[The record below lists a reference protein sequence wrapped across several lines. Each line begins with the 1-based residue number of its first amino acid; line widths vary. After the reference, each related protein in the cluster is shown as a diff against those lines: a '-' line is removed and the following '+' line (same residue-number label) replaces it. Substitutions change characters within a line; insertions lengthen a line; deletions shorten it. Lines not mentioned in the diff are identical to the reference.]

1 MERLRKHHYVPVF
14 YLQQWADDRGRLL
27 KFSRP
32 YGPVVKH
39 EPTSPRKTGY
49 QRGLYRVPNVPE
61 HLAEI
66 IEQGFMRKMDDL
78 AALVLGD
85 FIAKQLEGWT
95 VPRREAWS
103 RFIVGLMLR
112 NPESLERIKAEL
124 ERHAAE
130 NYEKW
135 REEYERIKKPG
146 VAPFESID
154 ALQSAKV
161 MLWSLDKLINNKTLL
176 DNISALQWGMVDVSG
191 AKYRLVTS
199 DRPVV
204 RTDGLSKAG
213 LASGNSAQPDSAF
226 HRHQQSA
233 NDRAVSVHA
242 AARPCYAHEQA
253 RGPQRDHLCLGYRP
267 HQRGPYQ
274 GSARCR
280 RGQRSAVL
288 LRQDLSG
295 QRGDSAR
302 DPAYA
307 ATSANI
313 ASYSS

>member
-1 MERLRKHHYVPVF
+1 MERLRKHHYIPAF

-66 IEQGFMRKMDDL
+66 IEQGFMKKMDDL
-78 AALVLGD
+78 AALVLRD
-85 FIAKQLEGWT
+85 FIANRLDGWT

-112 NPESLERIKAEL
+112 NPENLQRIKAEL

-146 VAPFESID
+146 DAPFESID

-191 AKYRLVTS
+191 TKYRLVTS

-204 RTDGLSKAG
+204 RTDGLSK
-213 LASGNSAQPDSAF
+213 PDSHLAIPVSPTRLF
-226 HRHQQSA
+226 IATNNAQTTAQFQSMPPRELVMRMNKRVVRNA
-233 NDRAVSVHA
+233 ITYVWDTGLTNEGLIKGQLGADA
-242 AARPCYAHEQA
+242 A
-253 RGPQRDHLCLGYRP
+253 
-267 HQRGPYQ
+267 
-274 GSARCR
+274 S
-280 RGQRSAVL
+280 
-288 LRQDLSG
+288 
-295 QRGDSAR
+295 
-302 DPAYA
+302 DPRYF
-307 ATSANI
+307 
-313 ASYSS
+313 